1 MKISVFYQHICEAA
15 EQTGRALED
24 ILSEVRGYG
33 IEYVEADLDDM
44 LRDDGYIARLN
55 GADLQ
60 ISSVYAFYDLV
71 HNIDRERMSVHIK
84 NAAEAGCGR
93 IMIIPGFYTDEDKSL
108 REKEREIMLSG
119 MRELCALAEE
129 KCIVPVIED
138 FDSET
143 SPIADAEGMLW
154 YLERIPS
161 LRVAFDTG
169 NFMYSAK
176 SELEAF
182 GMLRDKIVH
191 VHCKDRSLDEK
202 QNCGFTKAVDG
213 RLLYPA
219 AVGSG
224 CVKMAD
230 IVDTLESSGFEGIY
244 TIEHFGAEN
253 QMEYIRS
260 SADWLKG
267 RAK

>member
-44 LRDDGYIARLN
+44 LRDDGYIARLK

-71 HNIDRERMSVHIK
+71 HNIDRERMAVHIQK
-84 NAAEAGCGR
+84 AAEADCGR
-93 IMIIPGFYTDEDKSL
+93 IMIIPGFYTDEDKML
-108 REKEREIMLSG
+108 RENERDIMFSG
-119 MRELCALAEE
+119 MKVLCALAEE
-129 KCIVPVIED
+129 KGIVPMIED

-169 NFMYSAK
+169 NFKYSGK

-202 QNCGFTKAVDG
+202 QSCGFTKAVDG

-219 AVGSG
+219 SAGSG
-224 CVKMAD
+224 CIKMAD
-230 IVDTLESSGFEGIY
+230 IVDALEGSGFEGIY
-244 TIEHFGAEN
+244 VIEHFGADD
-253 QMEYIRS
+253 QMQYIKS
-260 SADWLKG
+260 SAGWLRG